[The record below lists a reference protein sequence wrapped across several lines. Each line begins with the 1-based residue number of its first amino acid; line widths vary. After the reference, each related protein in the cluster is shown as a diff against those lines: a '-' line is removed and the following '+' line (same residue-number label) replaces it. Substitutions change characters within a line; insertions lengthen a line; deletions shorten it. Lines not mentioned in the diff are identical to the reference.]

1 MLKHIYQLVLP
12 ISIRETI
19 HKVRKSVKNLYE
31 SIFPPVIELNK
42 YVEKGC
48 KFEITTRLEEYRVK
62 SIGDERDFFEK
73 FLSYVELGE
82 ILFDIGSCVGL
93 FAIHAGALGCE
104 VIAFEPDPGYL
115 KRLRRNIRINRLNR
129 KIKVVEWAVS
139 DKKGFAT
146 LYSDGVEGNSPSL
159 SLVGERGSTTVETN
173 AIDNAIRDGKLPKPT
188 LIKMDIEGAEVLALQ
203 GMKELLS
210 SQNSPRLIFI
220 EIHPQFLLN
229 FGSSSNECMELIES
243 FGFKQIQCV
252 EREAQLH
259 CIYEKVYGRS

>member
-82 ILFDIGSCVGL
+82 ILF
-93 FAIHAGALGCE
+93 
-104 VIAFEPDPGYL
+104 GYL